1 MKGYLAEDRGL
12 VVKAMLLK
20 TTERLGIVK
29 FKGDATRGS
38 CQTDLFKF
46 LTRMTKVESIRAGQP
61 VWRLIGSLAI
71 HLMQS
76 IGSLDFVRAQLGAA
90 AIRYCIVWDLKIVK
104 TVIEQSYL
112 RSSFDATTR

>member
-29 FKGDATRGS
+29 FKGDATRGLYMP

-46 LTRMTKVESIRAGQP
+46 LTRMTKGRVGNQSIRAGKQ
-61 VWRLIGSLAI
+61 G
-71 HLMQS
+71 
-76 IGSLDFVRAQLGAA
+76 
-90 AIRYCIVWDLKIVK
+90 
-104 TVIEQSYL
+104 
-112 RSSFDATTR
+112 